1 VFPEVSVIH
10 AAWVEAVHAHSRATA
25 TFIVPLP
32 PAGSKEDEELVTD
45 AWHRVLVG
53 EVAVAMLVL
62 AELPQAAIKSGRT
75 TTRAPCRPDR
85 TRCTSRRDARFSPS
99 LTSTVQRSRIVT
111 RPITRVAESRNSG
124 SVPSS
129 RIWRPLRVRDSGF
142 ADWQI
147 LGITIED

>member
-75 TTRAPCRPDR
+75 TTMAPCRSDR
-85 TRCTSRRDARFSPS
+85 TRCTPRRDARFSPALPQLFS
-99 LTSTVQRSRIVT
+99 VPGWSRVRSRESPNRAILRL
-111 RPITRVAESRNSG
+111 RPVLENLE
-124 SVPSS
+124 V
-129 RIWRPLRVRDSGF
+129 LRAKGFGIRGLADFRDH
-142 ADWQI
+142 D
-147 LGITIED
+147 